1 MCCKDDKI
9 KIIDFGTA
17 KKLDAEKPEKAMCGT
32 AEFLAPEIVN
42 YDDISTQTDMWAVG
56 VICYILLSGYS
67 PFLGDNDGQTFNNI
81 SGCLYD
87 FNIPEF
93 QHISDSAK
101 DFVSKLL
108 IKEQGERLT
117 ATKVCKT

>member
-17 KKLDAEKPEKAMCGT
+17 KKLDADKAEKAMCGT

-93 QHISDSAK
+93 QHISESAK

-108 IKEQGERLT
+108 VKEQGERLT
-117 ATKVCKT
+117 ATKV

>member
-1 MCCKDDKI
+1 
-9 KIIDFGTA
+9 
-17 KKLDAEKPEKAMCGT
+17 MCGT

-81 SGCLYD
+81 SSCLYD

-108 IKEQGERLT
+108 VKEQGERLT
-117 ATKVCKT
+117 ATKV